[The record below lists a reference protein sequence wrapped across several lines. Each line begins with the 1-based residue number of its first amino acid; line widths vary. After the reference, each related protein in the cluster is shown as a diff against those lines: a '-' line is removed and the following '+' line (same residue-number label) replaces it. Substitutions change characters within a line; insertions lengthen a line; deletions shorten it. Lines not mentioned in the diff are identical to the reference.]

1 MRCNWKI
8 KRSKSMKM
16 KRESDDKPIMFDL
29 LFSLVLLDML
39 ESEVRRA
46 IIFFFF
52 FDMSPQEGG
61 GKFIDFT
68 ESLVHLI

>member
-46 IIFFFF
+46 IIFFLF
-52 FDMSPQEGG
+52 FDMFVQEGE
-61 GKFIDFT
+61 KN
-68 ESLVHLI
+68 S

>member
-39 ESEVRRA
+39 ESEVRKSYN
-46 IIFFFF
+46 FFLF
-52 FDMSPQEGG
+52 FDMFVQEG
-61 GKFIDFT
+61 
-68 ESLVHLI
+68 EENS